1 MKAVYFYMDTVV
13 AVKSLWNGKRFVTAK
28 WDGKRWRILTYKSMP
43 SVASREKA
51 EENLQREADRKGL
64 PYAGCHGCGHLSAGV
79 CDMGNAIER
88 LICGPY
94 VYFVRPRYCHFRM
107 EIEDEPIR
115 STENR

>member
-51 EENLQREADRKGL
+51 EENLRYATLGFREGVIATSNVL
-64 PYAGCHGCGHLSAGV
+64 EAQTAWLSAQSEKIDAQIDV
-79 CDMGNAIER
+79 K
-88 LICGPY
+88 LT
-94 VYFVRPRYCHFRM
+94 
-107 EIEDEPIR
+107 EIYLKK
-115 STENR
+115 SLGTLQ

>member
-51 EENLQREADRKGL
+51 EENLQRRTEKDFHMRAVM
-64 PYAGCHGCGHLSAGV
+64 AA
-79 CDMGNAIER
+79 AIY
-88 LICGPY
+88 PPAY
-94 VYFVRPRYCHFRM
+94 VIWGMR
-107 EIEDEPIR
+107 
-115 STENR
+115 